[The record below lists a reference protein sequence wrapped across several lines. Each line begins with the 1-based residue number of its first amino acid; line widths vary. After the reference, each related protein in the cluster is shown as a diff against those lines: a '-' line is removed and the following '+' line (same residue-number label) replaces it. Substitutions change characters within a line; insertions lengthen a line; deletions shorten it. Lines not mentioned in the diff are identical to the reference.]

1 MLTFT
6 ATVTGAEKAA
16 AELTAL
22 SGKMQNLRGLFEQVL
37 EPDIY
42 EWQAERFDQEGKPER
57 WARLSD
63 RYAAWK
69 ARRYPGRRILER
81 EGLLRE
87 GLTRR
92 GGRFQ
97 VRRVTDTSLELGT
110 SAPYAQFHQ
119 FGTRRMPRRE
129 IVTITGDDER
139 RWARLAE
146 DYFARVAKGSA

>member
-6 ATVTGAEKAA
+6 ATVTGADKAA

-42 EWQAERFDQEGKPER
+42 EWQTERFDAEGKPER
-57 WARLSD
+57 WARLSA

-97 VRRVTDTSLELGT
+97 VRRVTDASLELGT

-146 DYFARVAKGSA
+146 DYFARVANGSA